1 MTDIVDN
8 ACMEDNYNPSELIV
22 GIRYN
27 YKVSRLIQFVPSVR
41 LLCQPSGYLVDVI
54 CRCFDFVI
62 GIYLLLFYGGKVA
75 G

>member
-27 YKVSRLIQFVPSVR
+27 YKVSRLIQSVPSVR
-41 LLCQPSGYLVDVI
+41 FLYQSVCYLVNVI
-54 CRCFDFVI
+54 CRCLDFVI
-62 GIYLLLFYGGKVA
+62 GIGFLLFYGGKVA